1 MRLKKINHKHQ
12 ARGWVQLLGYV
23 FLSLILVVGFWAY
36 TTPEMS
42 LHWDSIASMCG
53 F

>member
-1 MRLKKINHKHQ
+1 MKNINHKHP
-12 ARGWVQLLGYV
+12 AKRWVQLLGFV
-23 FLSLILVVGFWAY
+23 FLSMVLAAGFWAY